1 MQTLDKK
8 PNTDNPMHSRTMG
21 QFQKDTSV
29 SARMAEA
36 KSRITSLKHDKES
49 LQAKLTEIYSKK

>member
-1 MQTLDKK
+1 
-8 PNTDNPMHSRTMG
+8 MHSRTMG